1 MTLHK
6 RTTQSILATDFP
18 SELRRW
24 FETGAEFSFDNQCEF
39 IVMPEE
45 KLLSIWREK
54 RSEILANW
62 KRKKRP
68 GKPYIVNYIE
78 EKKEYYRLRKL
89 ECPAIEAGYSFED
102 L

>member
-18 SELRRW
+18 SELMRW
-24 FETGAEFSFDNQCEF
+24 FETGAEVSYDNLAEF
-39 IVMPEE
+39 VMMPEE

-62 KRKKRP
+62 KRKRRP

>member
-1 MTLHK
+1 MTLQK

-45 KLLSIWREK
+45 KLLSIWKEK
-54 RSEILANW
+54 RGEILLDW
-62 KRKKRP
+62 KRKRRP
-68 GKPYIVNYIE
+68 GHPYIVNYIE
-78 EKKEYYRLRKL
+78 EKKEYYRLKKI
-89 ECPAIEAGYSFED
+89 ECPAIEAGYSFEG